1 MPNSSYADVT
11 TDWEQLLTKV
21 TANATDLAF
30 LEDTRAAL
38 ATVLQSAKE
47 ANGRQATFKA
57 EFGQAT
63 RDLESHLAAGKDL
76 ATRLRNG
83 IRTRY
88 GLKGE
93 KLTDFKLRPRR
104 TRKSKTPTPDPVPPP
119 VVEPAPAAAAQAPT
133 TTQK

>member
-1 MPNSSYADVT
+1 MPNSSFAGIT
-11 TDWEQLLTKV
+11 TDWQQLLTKV

-38 ATVLQSAKE
+38 ATVLQGAKE
-47 ANGRQATFKA
+47 ANGRQFTFKA
-57 EFGQAT
+57 EFQQAT

-88 GLKGE
+88 GLTGE
-93 KLTDFKLRPRR
+93 KLTDFQLRPRR
-104 TRKSKTPTPDPVPPP
+104 TRKVKKATPAPVPPP
-119 VVEPAPAAAAQAPT
+119 PVEPAPTAAQTPT